1 MSPDRLSE
9 MDELDALG
17 AELAEAGRI
26 ACVAIAPRSRPDPVF
41 TMRLRAGLL
50 DAFGSSLM
58 VPADEADA
66 PDLVEPLPRRV
77 ELTGPR
83 AEDAAASLAP
93 LAAASAEPPEPGS
106 RARGAV
112 PAFFA
117 RLGRSIRTGSGRASP
132 APVEVIRGA
141 DEDDRSGSTGSPTRL
156 RPAIRWRVRRQ
167 ATRSRWVG
175 LGVAATLIVGLL
187 AAGTLLL
194 RPAEVPVRAD
204 QAVVATLLRGGSTST
219 LTPGTTL
226 AKGDEVRVGP
236 GGLAYLTIASN
247 QVRLDAGADVR
258 LDSLEPTAIVIDQLA
273 GRVYHRVLLPRGGT
287 YTVVT
292 GDVDW
297 KAVGTAF
304 DLDRLAT
311 PSGEQVLGLALQ
323 HDLQVAAPGYY
334 GNVPQGSSAVFALN
348 ASGSAAGAPTTG
360 SIAVQSL
367 WSPWLIENAQLDA
380 QLGLP
385 LGELAEV
392 VNATPTPTE
401 TARPTASPPASAT
414 AAATPTPTPKPTP
427 KPTPTPTPTPTPK
440 PTPTPTPKPT
450 GIAYLGSLSI
460 SQNANGSYRFSW
472 PEYTGH
478 GFQYYKLVYG
488 PWGTQPTFNGSNY
501 WACNEAVADT
511 NWTGYVEPGDW
522 AVRLQV
528 VDESSGKIVIRAQTQ
543 VLRLKVSVPAT
554 KDLGQLQWRDNG
566 DGTYK
571 FWWTGYSDLPFSYY
585 KLVFGPDPSD
595 PSYVTGSPYWAV
607 PATGATSVKL
617 TVGEGNFQPGEWSV
631 RIQAIG
637 YPFGSAYVY
646 AQTSVAHVTVSP
658 PATPTPEP
666 TPEPTPSP
674 TPEPTPSPTPELT
687 ATPT

>member
-26 ACVAIAPRSRPDPVF
+26 ARVAVAPRSRPDPVF

-58 VPADEADA
+58 APADAADA
-66 PDLVEPLPRRV
+66 PDLLEPLPRQV

-93 LAAASAEPPEPGS
+93 LAAASAEAPEPKDP
-106 RARGAV
+106 ARGAGLAGL
-112 PAFFA
+112 AFFT
-117 RLGRSIRTGSGRASP
+117 RLGRSIRPGSGRASP
-132 APVEVIRGA
+132 PVEVLRGA
-141 DEDDRSGSTGSPTRL
+141 DADDRPGSTGSPTRL
-156 RPAIRWRVRRQ
+156 RPAIRWRVRGQ
-167 ATRSRWVG
+167 ARPSRWVG

-194 RPAEVPVRAD
+194 RPEEVPVRAD
-204 QAVVATLLRGGSTST
+204 QAVAATLLRGGSSST

-226 AKGDEVRVGP
+226 AQGDEVRVGP
-236 GGLAYLTIASN
+236 GGLAYLTVASN
-247 QVRLDAGADVR
+247 HVRLDAGADVR

-287 YTVVT
+287 YSVVT

-311 PSGEQVLGLALQ
+311 ASGEQVLGLALQ

-334 GNVPQGSSAVFALN
+334 GNVPQGSSAVFALD

-360 SIAVQSL
+360 SIALQSL
-367 WSPWLIENAQLDA
+367 WSPWLIANAQLDA

-392 VNATPTPTE
+392 VNATPAPSE
-401 TARPTASPPASAT
+401 SAAPTAAPSASETT
-414 AAATPTPTPKPTP
+414 AATEAPTRSPAPTPAPSKTPQ
-427 KPTPTPTPTPTPK
+427 

-450 GIAYLGSLSI
+450 GVAYLGSLSI
-460 SQNANGSYRFSW
+460 SQNANGSYSFSW
-472 PEYTGH
+472 PKYSGH
-478 GFQYYKLVYG
+478 GFEYYKLVYG
-488 PWGTQPTFNGSNY
+488 PWGTQPTFKGSNY
-501 WACNEAVADT
+501 WACNDSVGDT
-511 NWTGYVEPGDW
+511 NWTGFVEPGDW

-543 VLRLKVSVPAT
+543 VVRLKVSVPAT
-554 KDLGQLQWRDNG
+554 KDLGGLQWRDNG

-571 FWWTGYSDLPFSYY
+571 FSWTGYSDLPFSYY

-607 PATGATSVKL
+607 PGTGATSVKL
-617 TVGEGNFQPGEWSV
+617 TVGEGNFQPGVWSV

-666 TPEPTPSP
+666 TPTPTIEPTPTP
-674 TPEPTPSPTPELT
+674 TPEPTPTPSPT
-687 ATPT
+687 A